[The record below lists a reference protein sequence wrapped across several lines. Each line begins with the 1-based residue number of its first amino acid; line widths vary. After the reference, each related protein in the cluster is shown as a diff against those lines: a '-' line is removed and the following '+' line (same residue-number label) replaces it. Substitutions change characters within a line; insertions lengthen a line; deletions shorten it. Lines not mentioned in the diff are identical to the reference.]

1 MVLAPLDGLA
11 RIALRIV
18 ANISRGGENANVFGG
33 VVRLQV

>member
-11 RIALRIV
+11 RIV